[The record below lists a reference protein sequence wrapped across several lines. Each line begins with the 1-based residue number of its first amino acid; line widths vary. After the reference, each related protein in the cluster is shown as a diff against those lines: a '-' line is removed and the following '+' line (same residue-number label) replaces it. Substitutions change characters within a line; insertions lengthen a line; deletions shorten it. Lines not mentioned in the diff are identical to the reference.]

1 MAKDPEITTPIV
13 APTSPAESGK
23 PDAPDLA
30 ATAKDDTGQVEDM
43 GIDAGYWQRC
53 LEDAER
59 AESDW
64 RKRGREIIQIYRN
77 ESSNQ
82 TYKNSQ
88 PAARAKGKGGRITFN
103 ILFANTETML
113 PAIYTK
119 PPEPIVRARFSN
131 PDKPQMPPPM
141 PPMGPPMGL
150 SPGGPPLQGPPLP
163 QGAVPATSPPPAG
176 PAAPVNGVPGLGSGS
191 PSLPSDGPGPGAP
204 ALPPDAGPG
213 MGGGGLLAGPP
224 PPAPMMPPPG
234 APSAGKPSQKAIEA
248 AASVIEKTLEIV
260 VEDEMSHESVKA
272 AIKDVLLPGRGCVRV
287 RWIPHMEQRPVMAGD
302 GTTPLPPPVA
312 AAAGRGMGDNGGP
325 PMEDVKVWEQVNDE
339 YVYWE
344 DLLLDPVRAPGDTD
358 WIAFRHLFTA
368 RAAIDEFQG
377 SSAKFDNLIATRK
390 VESELCRW
398 TEESAAKN
406 LVGGGAPMRSAT
418 KLGDVIKK
426 MMIWEIWDRQNKRI
440 IWFVRELGGM
450 VMRVD
455 EDTYGLDG
463 FYPIPRPMLAVTTTD
478 TQIPRAFYDLYAD
491 LAADLDETSRRISNL
506 TKQIKVRGAY
516 NSASRD
522 IADLLNADD
531 QKMIPVDGVDMINGG
546 LQNHIWMMPIVDFM
560 TALKELYVAR
570 EEIKQAIYE
579 IMGISDIMRGATK
592 ASETATAQRIK
603 GSMGMVRLSDQKQ
616 QASNFVTDLLK
627 MKAELIAK
635 NFDASTLSA
644 MTGEDVTP
652 EVMAI
657 LRSDFMRTCT
667 VDIESDSTV
676 VADEQEEQ
684 QSMQMVMQS
693 ISAVMQGA
701 SQMIQTGIL
710 PPPQVVMLS
719 LELLKMFLHPVRF
732 SRGVVELIDDFI
744 EQLQMQIAQ
753 QAMMPPPPPMPP
765 PGGPQPGGPQPKANG
780 HAPPPPPPQ
789 AMPQGPG
796 GVIV

>member
-1 MAKDPEITTPIV
+1 M
-13 APTSPAESGK
+13 
-23 PDAPDLA
+23 
-30 ATAKDDTGQVEDM
+30 
-43 GIDAGYWQRC
+43 
-53 LEDAER
+53 
-59 AESDW
+59 
-64 RKRGREIIQIYRN
+64 
-77 ESSNQ
+77 
-82 TYKNSQ
+82 
-88 PAARAKGKGGRITFN
+88 
-103 ILFANTETML
+103 
-113 PAIYTK
+113 
-119 PPEPIVRARFSN
+119 
-131 PDKPQMPPPM
+131 
-141 PPMGPPMGL
+141 
-150 SPGGPPLQGPPLP
+150 
-163 QGAVPATSPPPAG
+163 
-176 PAAPVNGVPGLGSGS
+176 
-191 PSLPSDGPGPGAP
+191 
-204 ALPPDAGPG
+204 
-213 MGGGGLLAGPP
+213 
-224 PPAPMMPPPG
+224 PMMPPPG
-234 APSAGKPSQKAIEA
+234 VPSAGKPSQKAIEA

-491 LAADLDETSRRISNL
+491 LASDLDETSRRISNL

-546 LQNHIWMMPIVDFM
+546 LQNHIWMLPIVDFM

-753 QAMMPPPPPMPP
+753 QALMPPPPPMPP
-765 PGGPQPGGPQPKANG
+765 PGGPQPGGPPPSKANG

-796 GVIV
+796 GVVV